1 MGKVCQV
8 AETSA
13 REKTSMKVLISLGC
27 TGGARKGFGS
37 LGLPRCCMDHL
48 GTRPHTCR
56 CYRNVVG
63 EALGRQGAGA
73 TTGSSCVYILGEQP
87 ALTSV
92 QRPAGICCPLP
103 GLNMT
108 RKKKNNKKMLP
119 RVHQWASSS
128 LCKACFPSLGRG
140 AESNAPSRV
149 CSQTQALL

>member
-1 MGKVCQV
+1 
-8 AETSA
+8 
-13 REKTSMKVLISLGC
+13 MKVLISLGC

-56 CYRNVVG
+56 CNRNVVG

-92 QRPAGICCPLP
+92 QRPAGICCPSP

-108 RKKKNNKKMLP
+108 RKKKIIKKCSLECINGFLP
-119 RVHQWASSS
+119 LFARLAFPPWAEGLRAMPRAGFAPKHRLSSRTAAPLHPWAS
-128 LCKACFPSLGRG
+128 
-140 AESNAPSRV
+140 
-149 CSQTQALL
+149 